1 MGQDWTSC
9 YGSTADSEID
19 KISTLEPK
27 FPEIQETELDSSFS
41 QESTC
46 TAQSTKPKRK
56 AMTFR
61 DKYQKG
67 QRVGTGPF
75 GNFFECSH
83 IPKRSKYSDDDSDS
97 NSIEQD

>member
-27 FPEIQETELDSSFS
+27 FPEIHETEIDSSFS

-46 TAQSTKPKRK
+46 TALSTKPKRK

-67 QRVGTGPF
+67 QRVGSGPF
-75 GNFFECSH
+75 GNFFECCL
-83 IPKRSKYSDDDSDS
+83 IPK
-97 NSIEQD
+97 